1 MKGPTLWTASGK
13 QGACS
18 LWQQWLLRLGLAWVP
33 SQSHMGHH
41 CSPTPH
47 NKKLWF
53 WSHDT
58 PSFCCSYHTSPLS
71 TEIHYENVCLPYRKV
86 IVPVTH
92 CHVEL
97 CFISLLESS
106 AVWCKPDTL
115 ASMGNN
121 FVISISCQ
129 IFWVLACLTVHGPFH
144 NLYKLIRYFKVQ
156 NSVWNVHKNEVTK

>member
-1 MKGPTLWTASGK
+1 MNGIRQTGGLFSMATVITKAWDSLGTHTVSHGPSLFPHTTL
-13 QGACS
+13 S
-18 LWQQWLLRLGLAWVP
+18 LL
-33 SQSHMGHH
+33 
-41 CSPTPH
+41 
-47 NKKLWF
+47 NKKKLWF

-71 TEIHYENVCLPYRKV
+71 TEIHYENVCCLSKV

-97 CFISLLESS
+97 CFISLLENS
-106 AVWCKPDTL
+106 AVWCKPDTS

-129 IFWVLACLTVHGPFH
+129 IFWILACLTVHGPFH
-144 NLYKLIRYFKVQ
+144 NLYKLIRYLKVQ
-156 NSVWNVHKNEVTK
+156 NTVWNVHKNKVTK